1 MGAKFDIG
9 RPAAVLGVA
18 TAMLL
23 VADSAC
29 AQQAS
34 SSAQSPYARYG
45 AEAGGGD
52 PVTAIDSM
60 TTVGD
65 EPSSLPNPTVDGSTL
80 SGEATDWS
88 ASPAGDD
95 RALAVVTAPS
105 KAHSAQNQPS
115 NVSAGSGPIGDE
127 SDAH

>member
-1 MGAKFDIG
+1 MGAKFEIG
-9 RPAAVLGVA
+9 KPATLLAVA

-23 VADSAC
+23 IADSAD

-34 SSAQSPYARYG
+34 GGAQSPYARYG

-52 PVTAIDSM
+52 PVTAVDAM

-80 SGEATDWS
+80 SGETTDWS

-105 KAHSAQNQPS
+105 KTPPAQKQPS
-115 NVSAGSGPIGDE
+115 NVSARSGPNGDE